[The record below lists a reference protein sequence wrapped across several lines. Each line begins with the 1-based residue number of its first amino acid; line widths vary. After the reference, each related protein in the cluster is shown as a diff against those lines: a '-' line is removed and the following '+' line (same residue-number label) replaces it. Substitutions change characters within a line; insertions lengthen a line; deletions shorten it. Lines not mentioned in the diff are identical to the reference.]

1 MVLPGF
7 SLLTMTRP
15 SPRRRPTA
23 PSWMDGYRPQTTIES
38 ACADLE
44 VRLMAREGRRV
55 PFPDAIAREPLE
67 LDWWAL

>member
-1 MVLPGF
+1 MN
-7 SLLTMTRP
+7 RP
-15 SPRRRPTA
+15 RIDRCRQTG
-23 PSWMDGYRPQTTIES
+23 WMDGYRPQTTIES

-67 LDWWAL
+67 RDWWAL

>member
-1 MVLPGF
+1 
-7 SLLTMTRP
+7 MTRP

-23 PSWMDGYRPQTTIES
+23 PSWMAGFVQPTTLEA
-38 ACADLE
+38 ACLDLE
-44 VRLMAREGRRV
+44 DRLMQREGRRV